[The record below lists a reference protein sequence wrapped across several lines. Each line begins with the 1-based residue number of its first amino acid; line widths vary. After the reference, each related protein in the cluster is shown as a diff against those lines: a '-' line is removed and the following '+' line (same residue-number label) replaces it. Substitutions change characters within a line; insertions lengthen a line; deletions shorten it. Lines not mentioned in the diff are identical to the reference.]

1 MRSALLSASRHTT
14 SSRQSPYR
22 SAVSMGVDLVPLLA
36 LTPLA
41 VSKRVV
47 VPPAYL
53 SIWLASS
60 SSRVSSPSQYTRK
73 FCEPGAA
80 ARSALLVAENKRP
93 PVLDAHTSAPG
104 LAASTSSATQRPVSA
119 PLIGPCQRMAQVRAS
134 RR

>member
-1 MRSALLSASRHTT
+1 MRRALLSVSRHTT

-22 SAVSMGVDLVPLLA
+22 SAVSVGVDFVPLFE

-41 VSKRVV
+41 VSSRVV

-53 SIWLASS
+53 SMWLASS
-60 SSRVSSPSQYTRK
+60 SSRVSSASQYTRK

-80 ARSALLVAENKRP
+80 ERLALLVAENSRP
-93 PVLDAHTSAPG
+93 PVLEAHISAPG

-119 PLIGPCQRMAQVRAS
+119 PLIGPSSMMAQV
-134 RR
+134 